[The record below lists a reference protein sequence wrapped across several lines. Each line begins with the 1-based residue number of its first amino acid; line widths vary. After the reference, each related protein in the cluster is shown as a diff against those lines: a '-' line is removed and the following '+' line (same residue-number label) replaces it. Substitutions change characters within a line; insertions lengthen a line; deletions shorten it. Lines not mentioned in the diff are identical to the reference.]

1 MVILACQ
8 EIEALLDFSAATNAI
23 KQDHISTNKGKVNTP
38 PVGHITFSEQA
49 DYHIKYRH
57 MKGDAYFV
65 IKVATGFPK
74 SSERNLPNGNEI
86 PLLLSAETGALKA

>member
-23 KQDHISTNKGKVNTP
+23 KQDYISTNKGKVNTP

-65 IKVATGFPK
+65 IKVATAINNAKIMLPLGNTG
-74 SSERNLPNGNEI
+74 RNR
-86 PLLLSAETGALKA
+86 S

>member
-23 KQDHISTNKGKVNTP
+23 KQDYISTNKGKVNTP

-49 DYHIKYRH
+49 DYHIK
-57 MKGDAYFV
+57 
-65 IKVATGFPK
+65 
-74 SSERNLPNGNEI
+74 
-86 PLLLSAETGALKA
+86 